1 MVIAIAGVSNKFK
14 GQGDDSIDK
23 SEIIMTVLGLVKK
36 MVASFIAKVLKN
48 KGNLN
53 QNEYM
58 IKTETYLL
66 QLSSVFKALADF
78 AQILKGTWR

>member
-1 MVIAIAGVSNKFK
+1 
-14 GQGDDSIDK
+14 
-23 SEIIMTVLGLVKK
+23 MTVLGLVKK

-66 QLSSVFKALADF
+66 QLSSVFKAIADF
-78 AQILKGTWR
+78 AQPLKGTWR

>member
-1 MVIAIAGVSNKFK
+1 
-14 GQGDDSIDK
+14 
-23 SEIIMTVLGLVKK
+23 
-36 MVASFIAKVLKN
+36 MVAFFIAKVLKN

-66 QLSSVFKALADF
+66 HLSSVYKALADF
-78 AQILKGTWR
+78 AQPLKGIWR

>member
-1 MVIAIAGVSNKFK
+1 MVVAIAGVSNKFK
-14 GQGDDSIDK
+14 GQGGDPIDK
-23 SEIIMTVLGLVKK
+23 SEVIMTVLGLVKK
-36 MVASFIAKVLKN
+36 IVASFIAKVLKN

-78 AQILKGTWR
+78 AQPLKGIWR

>member
-1 MVIAIAGVSNKFK
+1 
-14 GQGDDSIDK
+14 
-23 SEIIMTVLGLVKK
+23 LGLLKK
-36 MVASFIAKVLKN
+36 TVASFIAKVLKN

-78 AQILKGTWR
+78 AQPLKGTWR